1 MSLADQSINL
11 TQTPLFQH
19 YVQTLLGG
27 DRPACRQII
36 EKAADCGVGARQLL
50 LELCWPAQEAI
61 RELYKEHRISL
72 ASHHMATR
80 LNRATVDRICGSLSM
95 EAEIGRKVLLIC
107 GDNEPEELGGQI
119 TADLF
124 EAAGFEVK
132 FLGGGIPND
141 EVLHILGHWRPDLL
155 CLFATMPQDMPAVRK
170 LIDYLR
176 DVNSQPNLQVMCCGG
191 IYKRADGLAEEI
203 GADLFARDA
212 EDAIRVA
219 LESPGRRATV
229 DQQTVG
235 RTRRIRKA
243 EAKKARVTSSGRR
256 APVLEEIDASEDDQR
271 EAA

>member
-1 MSLADQSINL
+1 MSLTSPSINL
-11 TQTPLFQH
+11 SQTPLFQH
-19 YVQTLLGG
+19 YVETLLGG
-27 DRPACRQII
+27 DRPGCRRLI
-36 EKAADCGVGARQLL
+36 EKAAECGVGPRQLL
-50 LELCWPAQEAI
+50 LQLCWPAQEAI
-61 RELYKEHRISL
+61 RQLYKDHRISL
-72 ASHHMATR
+72 AAHHMSTR
-80 LNRATVDRICGSLSM
+80 LNRATVDRICGSLPM
-95 EAEIGRKVLLIC
+95 EAANNRKVLLIC
-107 GDNEPEELGGQI
+107 GDHEPEELGGQI

-155 CLFATMPQDMPAVRK
+155 VLFSTLPQDMPAARK

-191 IYKRADGLAEEI
+191 IYKRAEGLAEEI

-212 EDAIRVA
+212 GEAVRVA
-219 LESPGRRATV
+219 LESPHKRATV

-243 EAKKARVTSSGRR
+243 AAHKGRPSR
-256 APVLEEIDASEDDQR
+256 QTPVIDEVESPHGDR